1 MNIFDGIRS
10 SYLAE
15 GLSSE
20 QVQAIAD
27 IAIETVVSDNEEIL
41 REFDETADDIF
52 ILLKG
57 KVRVTTASG
66 ELINRLSTGAILG
79 EIALFENSRRT
90 ASVVADG
97 EACLAKIDANKF
109 NELIDRKPDLGVI
122 VLRNLG
128 KTVTARLR
136 SSNVQ
141 LEAVLRGLDS

>member
-27 IAIETVVSDNEEIL
+27 IAVETVVSDNAEIL

-97 EACLAKIDANKF
+97 EASLAKIDANKF
-109 NELIDRKPDLGVI
+109 NELIDRKPDLGII

>member
-15 GLSSE
+15 GLSSD
-20 QVQAIAD
+20 QVQAIASLAD
-27 IAIETVVSDNEEIL
+27 EVVHSDNEEIV
-41 REFDETADDIF
+41 REFDESADDIF

-66 ELINRLSTGAILG
+66 ELIARLNAGAIIG
-79 EIALFENSRRT
+79 EIALFVNARRS
-90 ASVVADG
+90 ASVISDG
-97 EACLAKIDANKF
+97 ESNLARINATKF
-109 NELIDRKPDLGVI
+109 NALFESQPALGVI

-128 KTVTARLR
+128 KTVTQRLR

-141 LEAVLRGLDS
+141 LEAVLKGLDY